1 MNKDMSAREHLVLR
15 GLAVAVLVL
24 LHYLPHAERVAAQ
37 DGRSAARSTS
47 ALIAAA
53 TP

>member
-1 MNKDMSAREHLVLR
+1 MTAREHLVLR

-24 LHYLPHAERVAAQ
+24 LHYLPRAEKVAAQ
-37 DGRSAARSTS
+37 DGHSGSRAGTG
-47 ALIAAA
+47 ALVAVA